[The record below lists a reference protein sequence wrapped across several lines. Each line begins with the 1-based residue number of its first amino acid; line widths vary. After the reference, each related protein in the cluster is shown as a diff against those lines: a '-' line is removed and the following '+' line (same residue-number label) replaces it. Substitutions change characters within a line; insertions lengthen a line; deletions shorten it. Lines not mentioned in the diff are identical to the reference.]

1 MQYIKD
7 AILGDYYIVL
17 DEYNFSAYKVITPD
31 SGTPYDSCIGHFG
44 HIGGALKKIA
54 DNTMKGK
61 SYDSIN
67 NILVNINQF

>member
-31 SGTPYDSCIGHFG
+31 SGIPYDTYGHQRIVG
-44 HIGGALKKIA
+44 RYTVRRTHAR
-54 DNTMKGK
+54 T
-61 SYDSIN
+61 
-67 NILVNINQF
+67 